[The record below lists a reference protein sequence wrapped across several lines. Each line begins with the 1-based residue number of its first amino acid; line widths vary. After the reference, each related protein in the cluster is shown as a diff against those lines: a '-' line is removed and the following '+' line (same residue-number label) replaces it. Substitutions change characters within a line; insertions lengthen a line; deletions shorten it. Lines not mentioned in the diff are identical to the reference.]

1 MIVSPVTSR
10 INPLKWGDGGLGWGS
25 VWAWGKVGKGSRGTA
40 LGRGTTI
47 KTPATLLNFN
57 SLRRNNNLNE

>member
-1 MIVSPVTSR
+1 MGA
-10 INPLKWGDGGLGWGS
+10 WGGGVGGER
-25 VWAWGKVGKGSRGTA
+25 GKVGKGSRGTGG

-57 SLRRNNNLNE
+57 SSRRNNNLSANKIAYIIYN